1 MRFVAEY
8 ALKSR
13 TNAIIATALGAAVPF
28 LFWVAAAVVSVV
40 TLRKGGKDG
49 SQVMLW
55 GVLPAIFWLAQGDL
69 TPAFV
74 IIGAYIMA
82 LVLRQSVSWSRTLLV
97 GSVIGAIAA
106 STVQWLPPELMSELA
121 AASREMIL
129 GSAELEG
136 RTGGELDLF
145 LVSLFSGVI
154 SAVHVLMIIGCVMLG
169 RFWQASLFNPGG
181 FRDEFH
187 QLRLPVWAGL
197 VLGTVIVFGTG
208 VTSEAI
214 KWIPSL
220 TLPLIF
226 ACIALVHAVVAIKQL
241 SSYWLTAFYFVLF
254 IAGHS
259 LYVLMIF
266 VALLDSSLNF
276 RQRLTKS
283 SGRSSDQDEP

>member
-1 MRFVAEY
+1 MRFIAEY

-13 TNAIIATALGAAVPF
+13 TNAIIATALSAAVPF
-28 LFWVAAAVVSVV
+28 LFWIAAAVVSVV

-49 SQVMLW
+49 GQVMLW
-55 GVLPAIFWLAQGDL
+55 GSLPALFWFAQGDL

-74 IIGAYIMA
+74 IIGAFIMA

-97 GSVIGAIAA
+97 SAGIGAVTA
-106 STVQWLPPELMSELA
+106 STVQWLPPELMIELA
-121 AASREMIL
+121 QASREMIL
-129 GSAELEG
+129 SEAELAERSG
-136 RTGGELDLF
+136 VELDQF
-145 LVSLFSGVI
+145 LIGLFSGVI
-154 SAVHVLMIIGCVMLG
+154 SAVHALMMTGSLMLA
-169 RFWQASLFNPGG
+169 RFWQAGLYNPGG
-181 FRDEFH
+181 FQKEFH

-197 VLGTVIVFGTG
+197 VLGTLVVFGVGITP
-208 VTSEAI
+208 EAI

-220 TLPLIF
+220 TLPLVF

-254 IAGHS
+254 FAGHS

-276 RQRLTKS
+276 RQKLTKS
-283 SGRSSDQDEP
+283 SDSDAP

>member
-1 MRFVAEY
+1 MRFIAEY

-13 TNAIIATALGAAVPF
+13 TNAIIATALSAAIPF
-28 LFWVAAAVVSVV
+28 LFWIAAAVVSVV
-40 TLRKGGKDG
+40 TLRKGAKDG

-55 GVLPAIFWLAQGDL
+55 GSLPALFWLAQGDL

-82 LVLRQSVSWSRTLLV
+82 LVLRQSVSWAQTLLV
-97 GSVIGAIAA
+97 GAGIGAITA
-106 STVQWLPPELMSELA
+106 STVQWLPPELMLELA
-121 AASREMIL
+121 QASREMIL
-129 GSAELEG
+129 SDAELAENPSV
-136 RTGGELDLF
+136 ELDQF
-145 LVSLFSGVI
+145 LVGLFAGVI
-154 SAVHVLMIIGCVMLG
+154 SAVHALMMTGCLMLA

-181 FRDEFH
+181 FRQEFH

-208 VTSEAI
+208 LTPEAI

-220 TLPLIF
+220 TLPLVF

-254 IAGHS
+254 FAGHS

-283 SGRSSDQDEP
+283 SDSDAP

>member
-1 MRFVAEY
+1 MRFIAEY

-13 TNAIIATALGAAVPF
+13 TNAIIATALSAAIPV
-28 LFWVAAAVVSVV
+28 LFWIAAAVVSVV

-55 GVLPAIFWLAQGDL
+55 GSLPALFWLAQGDP

-82 LVLRQSVSWSRTLLV
+82 LVLRQSVSWSQALLV
-97 GSVIGAIAA
+97 GAGLGAVTA
-106 STVQWLPPELMSELA
+106 STVQWIPPELMTELIKL
-121 AASREMIL
+121 SREMI
-129 GSAELEG
+129 SSNAELAESPG
-136 RTGGELDLF
+136 VEFDQYLIG
-145 LVSLFSGVI
+145 LFSGVV
-154 SAVHVLMIIGCVMLG
+154 SAVHVLMMTGSLMLA
-169 RFWQASLFNPGG
+169 RFWQAGLFNPGG
-181 FRDEFH
+181 FRKEFH

-197 VLGTVIVFGTG
+197 VLGTLIIFGVGITP
-208 VTSEAI
+208 EAI

-220 TLPLIF
+220 TLPLVF

-241 SSYWLTAFYFVLF
+241 SSYWLTAFYFVLLF
-254 IAGHS
+254 AGHS

-276 RQRLTKS
+276 RQKLAKS
-283 SGRSSDQDEP
+283 SDDKMP